1 MPKAGA
7 PMESVMPE
15 AGAAIESVMPEAALM
30 ESVLPDC
37 WRMAM
42 ELIEEVSAQFT
53 VRCFCRPPIL
63 PIPTHYKQIQLRKN
77 FRPGENGD
85 SSSEQRFRKENLIS
99 VANFQLRANISSK
112 KTSHPESNKNST
124 SEQRFTKPATQSAD
138 LRKPKPCPP
147 SQ

>member
-42 ELIEEVSAQFT
+42 ELIS
-53 VRCFCRPPIL
+53 
-63 PIPTHYKQIQLRKN
+63 N
-77 FRPGENGD
+77 FWWE
-85 SSSEQRFRKENLIS
+85 I
-99 VANFQLRANISSK
+99 A
-112 KTSHPESNKNST
+112 
-124 SEQRFTKPATQSAD
+124 
-138 LRKPKPCPP
+138 
-147 SQ
+147 